1 GEGRF
6 WLEDALTRGPSEP
19 TAARATALNWAGL
32 AAMRDADV
40 GVARNR
46 LEASVVVARHI
57 GNSALLSI
65 ALRHLSV
72 AIYDQDA
79 PAGQAVLEEAL
90 AIARTSGNARE
101 IAYALSFLGRMHE
114 SAGRM
119 AMAEQLYT
127 EGLVPGRSCGDAP
140 PLASLLVNLGRIAAA
155 RGDYARA
162 VVLMQEGWIWLPNSC
177 IAATRSAGWP
187 CCIWRTWP
195 ARRATSPP
203 RWLAVWKAW
212 SSRGTEVSS

>member
-1 GEGRF
+1 
-6 WLEDALTRGPSEP
+6 
-19 TAARATALNWAGL
+19 
-32 AAMRDADV
+32 MRDGDV

-46 LEASVVVARHI
+46 LEASVAVAHHI
-57 GNSALLSI
+57 GNNALLTI

-72 AIYDQDA
+72 ALYDQDA
-79 PAGQAVLEEAL
+79 KAGQAVLEEAL

-114 SAGRM
+114 SAGRVT
-119 AMAEQLYT
+119 MAEQLYT

-162 VVLMQEGWIWLPNSC
+162 VVLIQEGLDLVAELLYSGN
-177 IAATRSAGWP
+177 AERGLALLHMANLARTQGDLAT
-187 CCIWRTWP
+187 
-195 ARRATSPP
+195 ARARC
-203 RWLAVWKAW
+203 VEAW